1 MIKTSTGLRN
11 AVLGTSSL
19 ATALSGGKIR
29 IFSGAQPDTADHA
42 ETGTLLCEISVND
55 TGTGLSFESPA
66 GGMMV
71 KDAGETWSGTN
82 LATGVATWYRH
93 VGSADSG
100 ALSTSEPRIQGRMD
114 VVGADLN
121 LSSVSLT
128 MGAIQT
134 IDYYVIVWPT
144 M

>member
-19 ATALSGGKIR
+19 AAALSGGKIR
-29 IFSGAQPDTADHA
+29 IFSGAQPETADHA
-42 ETGTLLCEISVND
+42 ETGTLLCVISVND
-55 TGTGLSFESPA
+55 TGTGVTFEAPS

-71 KDAGETWSGTN
+71 KKAAEVWSGTN
-82 LATGVATWYRH
+82 LAGGVAAWYRH
-93 VGSADSG
+93 VGGSDTG
-100 ALSTSEPRIQGRMD
+100 VLSTSEPRIQGRID
-114 VVGADLN
+114 IVGADLN
-121 LSSVSLT
+121 LSSTSLT
-128 MGAIQT
+128 MGALQP

>member
-42 ETGTLLCEISVND
+42 ETGTLLCVISVND
-55 TGTGLSFESPA
+55 TGTGVTFEAPS

-71 KDAGETWSGTN
+71 KKTDEVWSGTN
-82 LATGVATWYRH
+82 LTTGVAAWYRH
-93 VGSADSG
+93 VGGSDTG
-100 ALSTSEPRIQGRMD
+100 VLSTSEPRIQGRID
-114 VVGADLN
+114 IVGADLN
-121 LSSVSLT
+121 LSSTSLT
-128 MGAIQT
+128 MSALQT